1 MENIFKQ
8 LMLPK
13 LRSFISEVYR
23 DVSYILDENGYQSS
37 GYQDLVRK
45 RFVRNW
51 DQFIE
56 VYRVSQPLAR
66 QISWIQMMRFLG
78 YIHGSKLQTVL

>member
-1 MENIFKQ
+1 VENIFKQ

-23 DVSYILDENGYQSS
+23 DISYSLDENGYQSS

-56 VYRVSQPLAR
+56 VYKVRPAMQV
-66 QISWIQMMRFLG
+66 SWIRMMHFLG